1 MTSSSSAPLVELH
14 DVSKAYAEGEAVREV
29 LTGARLSLH
38 RGEFVVLLG
47 RSGSG
52 KSTLLNLISGID
64 LPTRGAV
71 RVEGR
76 DLSSLSE
83 RERTLLRRERIGFV
97 FQAFNLLPTLTVE
110 ENVRL
115 PLELTGR
122 TGAQADGRVR
132 ELLNQVGLGGREH
145 SFPDRLSGGEQ
156 QRVAVARALAHA
168 PPLLLADEPTGNLDE
183 QTGQQVLELLIG
195 LIRRDNA
202 CGLVVTHDPA
212 LAARADRVFV
222 MEAGRLSERQVRP

>member
-1 MTSSSSAPLVELH
+1 M
-14 DVSKAYAEGEAVREV
+14 REV
-29 LTGARLSLH
+29 LTGAQLTLH

-64 LPTRGAV
+64 LPTRGTV

-76 DLSSLSE
+76 ELSRLSE
-83 RERTLLRRERIGFV
+83 RERTLLRRERIGFI

-122 TGAQADGRVR
+122 
-132 ELLNQVGLGGREH
+132 
-145 SFPDRLSGGEQ
+145 
-156 QRVAVARALAHA
+156 
-168 PPLLLADEPTGNLDE
+168 
-183 QTGQQVLELLIG
+183 
-195 LIRRDNA
+195 
-202 CGLVVTHDPA
+202 
-212 LAARADRVFV
+212 
-222 MEAGRLSERQVRP
+222 AGRRRTSGCGRCSRRWGWAGASAASRTGSPAASSSAWRWPGPCRMRLRCCWRTSPPATWMSRRAGRCWTCWRASSAATTRARSS

>member
-1 MTSSSSAPLVELH
+1 MTPPPLVELQ

-29 LTGARLSLH
+29 LTGARLTLH

-64 LPTRGAV
+64 LPTRGSV

-76 DLSSLSE
+76 DLSQLSE

-122 TGAQADGRVR
+122 IGAAADGRVR
-132 ELLNQVGLGGREH
+132 ELLAQVGLGGREH

-183 QTGQQVLELLIG
+183 QTGRQVLDLLEG

-202 CGLVVTHDPA
+202 CALVVTHAPD
-212 LAARADRVFV
+212 LAARADRTFV
-222 MEAGRLSERQVRP
+222 MEGGRLHERQVRP

>member
-1 MTSSSSAPLVELH
+1 MTAPPLVELR

-29 LTGARLSLH
+29 LTGARLALH

-64 LPTRGAV
+64 LPTRGSV
-71 RVEGR
+71 LVEGR
-76 DLSSLSE
+76 DLSHLSE

-115 PLELTGR
+115 PLELIGR
-122 TGAQADGRVR
+122 TGTAADGRVR
-132 ELLNQVGLGGREH
+132 ELLTQVGLGGREY
-145 SFPDRLSGGEQ
+145 SFQDRLSGGEQ

-168 PPLLLADEPTGNLDE
+168 PPLLLADEPTGNLDD
-183 QTGQQVLELLIG
+183 QTGRQVLDLLEG

-202 CGLVVTHDPA
+202 CALVVTHDPD
-212 LAARADRVFV
+212 LAARADRTFV
-222 MEAGRLSERQVRP
+222 MEGGRLHERQVKP